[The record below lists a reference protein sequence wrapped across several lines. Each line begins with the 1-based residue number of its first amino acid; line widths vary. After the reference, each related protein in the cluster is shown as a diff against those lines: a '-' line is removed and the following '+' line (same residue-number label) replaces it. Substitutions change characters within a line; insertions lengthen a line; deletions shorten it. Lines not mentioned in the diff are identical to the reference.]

1 MKTKIILIAALL
13 FGTKLFSQ
21 TMFIDYTERTKENT
35 ATIHLIEAKLPIENE
50 EFNDLSAA
58 KVKLIRIIEN
68 YRKDGYEVKATSV
81 STHKAKGSLHYHYQY
96 ILQKTTRIEEFVN
109 ELDDAEGMNRP
120 QMRKNQG
127 GKIGQPNTEGDIAKP
142 KQQIRRSTTDSPMK
156 PQSQPKAVE

>member
-35 ATIHLIEAKLPIENE
+35 AIIYLIESKLPIENE
-50 EFNDLSAA
+50 EFKDLSAA

-68 YRKDGYEVKATSV
+68 YRTDGYEVKSTSV

-109 ELDDAEGMNRP
+109 ELDDAEGLNRP

-127 GKIGQPNTEGDIAKP
+127 GNVGQPKPDGEVAKP
-142 KQQIRRSTTDSPMK
+142 KQQMKRSSSATPLK
-156 PQSQPKAVE
+156 PQAQPKAVE